1 MQVFGCRKITARKR
15 GKIMGLKQKFM
26 ILSAIMGVLMA
37 VVAITGYIMASREL
51 QQSVDSELRTTVSR
65 EVMALDGWL
74 REKQAFGVATTNY
87 MTSLNGNY
95 DIMHNKETLG
105 TTISDKEIL
114 EMTGGTEDGWWMGF
128 YTGDKTG
135 KRDPRQRPWYKEA
148 KAQDKVL
155 FTDAYVAASTG
166 KLVVSVAAPVKANGQ
181 FIGATCVD
189 IALDAIT
196 EQVNK
201 MKYHGEGAGI
211 VMEKSG
217 NILATSGAGEQM
229 KNFKDIDGWGSHFDE
244 MVKNGA
250 GYFETNIDGE
260 DKVFAYETVPS
271 TGWIVG
277 ISVPSS
283 FVFASLWNLK
293 MIFLGLILGGL
304 LLIGFICRTFA
315 GQITVPVVRLEN
327 HASQLAHGN
336 LKLEELPVETADEIG
351 ALTRA
356 FNTMSTNLRQLID
369 KMASTSEQVAAA
381 SEQLTAN
388 AHQSADAS
396 VHVAET
402 VGEVSLSMEKQLSDI
417 DGAKKNV
424 DEVYDDVTS
433 MAKKAQ
439 AVTDTSNRTA
449 EAAQKGSELMENAVK
464 RMGNIEHSVMA
475 SAEVV
480 QKLGENST
488 QIGQIVEAIS
498 SIAEQTNL
506 LSLNAAI
513 EAARAGEHGRGFA
526 VVAEEVRKL
535 ASESQESAEQIK
547 ARISSIQNDTF
558 EAVKAM
564 QAGTDE
570 VKSGTEAIREVGE
583 QFEGILNMVNG
594 IKQQM
599 EEINTSVNTVADGAS
614 NIVTAVDSIDGI
626 SRKTSEHT
634 HTISAAT
641 QEQSASNEEIAAA
654 SQALANMASD
664 MQNAIKEFKL

>member
-1 MQVFGCRKITARKR
+1 MILGDFQQEKEGN
-15 GKIMGLKQKFM
+15 IMNLKQKFM
-26 ILSAIMGVLMA
+26 LLSGIMGLLMA
-37 VVAITGYIMASREL
+37 VVAVTGYIMASREL
-51 QQSVDSELRTTVSR
+51 QQSVDSELRATVSR

-74 REKQAFGVATTNY
+74 REKRAFGEATTNY
-87 MTSLNGNY
+87 MTSLNGDY
-95 DIMHNKETLG
+95 AIMHNKSTLG

-166 KLVVSVAAPVKANGQ
+166 KLVVSVAAPIKADGK

-211 VMEKSG
+211 VMEGNG

-229 KNFKDIDGWGSHFDE
+229 TNFKDIEGWGSNFDQ
-244 MVKNGA
+244 MVKNGE
-250 GYFETNIDGE
+250 GYFETTINGE
-260 DKVFAYETVPS
+260 DQVFAYQTVPS

-277 ISVPSS
+277 ISAPSA
-283 FVFASLWNLK
+283 FVFASLSHLK
-293 MIFLGLILGGL
+293 IIFFVLTLVGL
-304 LLIGFICRTFA
+304 LLAGAVCRTFA
-315 GQITVPVVRLEN
+315 AKITVPVMKLEA
-327 HASQLAHGN
+327 HAAQMADGN
-336 LKLEELPVETADEIG
+336 LKLEQLPQESADEIG
-351 ALTRA
+351 TLTNA
-356 FNTMSTNLRQLID
+356 FNTMNTNLRKLINN
-369 KMASTSEQVAAA
+369 MATTSEQVAAA
-381 SEQLTAN
+381 SEELTAN
-388 AHQSADAS
+388 AHQSADAA

-402 VGEVSLSMEKQLSDI
+402 VGEVSLSMEQQLSDI

-424 DEVYDDVTS
+424 DDVYEDVSS
-433 MAKKAQ
+433 MAQKAQ

-449 EAAQKGSELMENAVK
+449 EAAQKGSRLMENAVK
-464 RMGNIEHSVMA
+464 RMGNIEQSVMA

-480 QKLGENST
+480 QKLGENSS

-535 ASESQESAEQIK
+535 ASESQDSAEQIK
-547 ARISSIQNDTF
+547 CRISSIQKDTD
-558 EAVKAM
+558 EAVRAM

-599 EEINTSVNTVADGAS
+599 EEINSSVNTVSEGAS

-634 HTISAAT
+634 QTISAAT

-664 MQNAIKEFKL
+664 MQTAIGKFKL